1 MIIIPINLDYFLA
14 YDVFV
19 QVLIVL
25 GFITLVTVPFWILS
39 RIIRGI
45 ARFIRSKRNP
55 ISRRRRRQWNETRDR
70 IYRQMNGEE
79 QERNG

>member
-14 YDVFV
+14 YDMFI

-45 ARFIRSKRNP
+45 ARFIRSKKNP

-70 IYRQMNGEE
+70 LYKNLYGEE
-79 QERNG
+79 PEQKG